1 MFAFSGRFK
10 QACVVGVLTFGWCAC
25 AGVVGFLAVCCLV
38 GVLMYK
44 HRRWWRNGN
53 GNYKN
58 GSEKGSEDDGPADP

>member
-1 MFAFSGRFK
+1 
-10 QACVVGVLTFGWCAC
+10 
-25 AGVVGFLAVCCLV
+25 VCCLV